1 MLPFSDMENPTPYTR
16 GLSVE
21 DFTSL
26 DEADDELLELVRGRV
41 VREPRPAARHGLV
54 CATITSMLVRYA
66 EQTGAGR
73 VLGND
78 TGFVLARDPAT
89 VRGPD
94 VAYLSLERC
103 GQIDKWSA
111 WIEGSPDLAVEVLSL
126 GNRRAQIDEKV
137 ADYQRAGTR
146 VVWLIDPES
155 QCIVV
160 YERGACRT
168 LTLADHLTSERW
180 LPGFSVRVADVFK

>member
-1 MLPFSDMENPTPYTR
+1 
-16 GLSVE
+16 
-21 DFTSL
+21 
-26 DEADDELLELVRGRV
+26 
-41 VREPRPAARHGLV
+41 
-54 CATITSMLVRYA
+54 
-66 EQTGAGR
+66 
-73 VLGND
+73 
-78 TGFVLARDPAT
+78 
-89 VRGPD
+89 
-94 VAYLSLERC
+94 
-103 GQIDKWSA
+103 
-111 WIEGSPDLAVEVLSL
+111 
-126 GNRRAQIDEKV
+126 V